1 LGLKLLRKGT
11 KCKIHTTLI
20 RPVVIYRCESWTLT
34 KNDEGKLSTFEGR
47 ILREIY
53 GPSCVNGVCRIK
65 NNDELYS
72 LYKEP
77 STVKMMKIAKIKMIR
92 THSKDGE

>member
-1 LGLKLLRKGT
+1 M
-11 KCKIHTTLI
+11 
-20 RPVVIYRCESWTLT
+20 VIYRCDSWTRT
-34 KNDEGKLSTFEGR
+34 KTDEGKLSTFER

-53 GPSCVNGVCRIK
+53 GRSCVNGVWRIK

-77 STVKMMKIAKIKMIR
+77 SIVKMIKIAKFKMIR
-92 THSKDGE
+92 THGKDGDEED